1 MSNEQTAKCYGI
13 FIEMESTYEPSEWES
28 SDICAG
34 LKAIP
39 GCIEAV
45 KHPTKPT
52 TVVSV
57 HEIADCEYNY
67 VGGLHAPTL
76 ARKHKTNEL
85 LLELPPLKSGQRYVL
100 RELQE

>member
-39 GCIEAV
+39 GCIEAI

-57 HEIADCEYNY
+57 HEISDHEYSY
-67 VGGLHAPTL
+67 VGGLST

-100 RELQE
+100 RELTE

>member
-1 MSNEQTAKCYGI
+1 MSNQPTKFYGI
-13 FIEMESTYEPSEWES
+13 YIEMESTYEPSEWES

-52 TVVSV
+52 TVISV
-57 HEIADCEYNY
+57 HELSDVEKGSF
-67 VGGLHAPTL
+67 GGLPLTGKA
-76 ARKHKTNEL
+76 KINEVAI
-85 LLELPPLKSGQRYVL
+85 ELPALKSGQRYVL